1 MTDTWN
7 DRLSEYL
14 DGELPPDDRA
24 AIEAHLAGCRDC
36 TETLAELRAVVERA
50 GTLLPRAPETDL
62 WPGVAKRIEAPSSVV
77 PFLKRTGRRVSFTV
91 PQLVAAGLA
100 LMVVSGGGV
109 WVINHGGAVTS
120 SQGVATQAAAAPAGG
135 AQAGGAQASGAQ
147 ASGAQAPDTNAVPAS
162 FADPRYDEAIADLQQ
177 TLQDGR
183 GQLDPQTVRIVEA
196 NLDAID
202 KAIEQ
207 CRDAL
212 AKDPANLYLH
222 NHLAEARQ
230 RKLELLRR
238 AAAMVTKG

>member
-14 DGELPPDDRA
+14 DGELAPDERA
-24 AIEAHLAGCRDC
+24 ALEAHLATCRDC
-36 TETLAELRAVVERA
+36 AGTLAELRAVVERA
-50 GTLLPRAPETDL
+50 GALLPRAPDTDL
-62 WPGVAKRIEAPSSVV
+62 WPGVAKRIDAPPSAL
-77 PFLKRTGRRVSFTV
+77 PFPTRSRRRISFTV

-109 WVINHGGAVTS
+109 WVLNHGGRATS
-120 SQGVATQAAAAPAGG
+120 LQPVAAAPE
-135 AQAGGAQASGAQ
+135 
-147 ASGAQAPDTNAVPAS
+147 TTVLPAS

-183 GQLDPQTVRIVEA
+183 AQLDPQTVRILET

-202 KAIEQ
+202 QAIGQ
-207 CRDAL
+207 CRQAL
-212 AKDPANLYLH
+212 AADPANLYLH

-230 RKLELLRR
+230 RKLALLRR
-238 AAAMVTKG
+238 AAALVNKG